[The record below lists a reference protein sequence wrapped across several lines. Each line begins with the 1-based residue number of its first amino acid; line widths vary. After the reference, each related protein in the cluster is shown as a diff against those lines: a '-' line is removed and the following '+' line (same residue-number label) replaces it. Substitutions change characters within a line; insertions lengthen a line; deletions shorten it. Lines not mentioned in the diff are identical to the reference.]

1 MADMDERRHSH
12 DEAAALAAELV
23 GLPLHDAIQ
32 RAEAAG
38 FQVRTLAEGDVVT
51 LEMNWNRVNLTR
63 APDGTVL
70 RASRG

>member
-1 MADMDERRHSH
+1 MADADERRHSH
-12 DEAAALAAELV
+12 DEGAALAAELV
-23 GLPLHDAIQ
+23 GLPMQDAIQ

-63 APDGTVL
+63 APDGSVL